1 MPPPTASLA
10 LLGAGVGLL
19 IIGAGLGGGAVRA
32 GNELSQPAFN
42 FSIFD
47 PSQQAIEA
55 RGLNMQAAGIAFD
68 VLGLLAI
75 SAGAASVGTWSVMD
89 LPLRVSL
96 GANNVWLVDGFDSPL
111 RWGAITGK

>member
-1 MPPPTASLA
+1 M
-10 LLGAGVGLL
+10 

-75 SAGAASVGTWSVMD
+75 SAGAASVGTWYFAKKTAA
-89 LPLRVSL
+89 PLAARPRSRSFFVL
-96 GANNVWLVDGFDSPL
+96 GPSAFGSSPL
-111 RWGAITGK
+111 AIGAR